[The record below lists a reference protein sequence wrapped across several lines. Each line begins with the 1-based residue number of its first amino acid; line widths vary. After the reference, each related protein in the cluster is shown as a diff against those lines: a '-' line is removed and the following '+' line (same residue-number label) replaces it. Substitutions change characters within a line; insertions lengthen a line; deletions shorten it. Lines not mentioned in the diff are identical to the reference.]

1 MVNNFLRLIFIS
13 IGKILLEILLE
24 IIIHNL
30 IKKYKK

>member
-13 IGKILLEILLE
+13 IGEILLETLLE